1 MAFGGARKGVLSH
14 LIQANTRSLID
25 EERQIEAAQHTPDW
39 SGQGRTRIME
49 LVDRIVREEEG
60 QDLIEYALI
69 AGFISV
75 ICYVAIKATGT
86 SVSKIWDKVKTAVD
100 AAAA

>member
-1 MAFGGARKGVLSH
+1 
-14 LIQANTRSLID
+14 
-25 EERQIEAAQHTPDW
+25 
-39 SGQGRTRIME
+39 ME
-49 LVDRIVREEEG
+49 LFKRIVREEEG

-75 ICYVAIKATGT
+75 ICYLVIQATGQ
-86 SVSKIWDKVKTAVD
+86 SVSSIWDKVQAAVD

>member
-1 MAFGGARKGVLSH
+1 
-14 LIQANTRSLID
+14 
-25 EERQIEAAQHTPDW
+25 
-39 SGQGRTRIME
+39 ME
-49 LVDRIVREEEG
+49 LTNRIIREEEG

-75 ICYVAIKATGT
+75 ICYLVIQATGQ

-100 AAAA
+100 KAAA

>member
-1 MAFGGARKGVLSH
+1 
-14 LIQANTRSLID
+14 
-25 EERQIEAAQHTPDW
+25 
-39 SGQGRTRIME
+39 ME
-49 LVDRIVREEEG
+49 LLNRIVREEEG

-75 ICYVAIKATGT
+75 ICYLVIQATGQ
-86 SVSKIWDKVKTAVD
+86 SVSSIWDKVQAAVD

>member
-1 MAFGGARKGVLSH
+1 
-14 LIQANTRSLID
+14 
-25 EERQIEAAQHTPDW
+25 
-39 SGQGRTRIME
+39 ME
-49 LVDRIVREEEG
+49 LFNRIVREEEG

-75 ICYVAIKATGT
+75 ICYLVIQLTGQ
-86 SVSKIWDKVKTAVD
+86 SVSAIWDKVNTAVS